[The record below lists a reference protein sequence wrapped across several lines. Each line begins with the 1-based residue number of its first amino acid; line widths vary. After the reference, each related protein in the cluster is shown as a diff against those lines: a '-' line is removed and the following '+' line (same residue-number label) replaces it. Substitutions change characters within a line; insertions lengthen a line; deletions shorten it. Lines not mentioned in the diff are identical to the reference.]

1 MRAATAPTP
10 EIVARAAHWA
20 ALLDDERV
28 SQRVQEA
35 CERWCCE
42 DPRNRL
48 ALERMRGLAGRFDR
62 LDGAERAALG
72 MATKGRS
79 LSGRRPAMVALGL
92 LLLLVG
98 AGWLSAS
105 PWLAPL
111 FPDHQTGRGERRSL
125 VLSDGSALI
134 LDGGSAADVDMASAE
149 RRVTLFRGQVQAT
162 VSPDAARPFTVATVD
177 GTATALGTAFIVR
190 KEGGRTLVT
199 VVESRVRV
207 CGQANPADCRQL
219 TAGQRAMVTQAGV
232 TPLSDVDPRAATAWT
247 RGWLEADD
255 MPVADL
261 LAELNRQRG
270 RPIRCDAS
278 LLNGRRVTGSFP
290 LDDTDRAAQA
300 LAAATGLRLTRDSQG
315 DLLLSANR

>member
-1 MRAATAPTP
+1 MPVATAPTP
-10 EIVARAAHWA
+10 DIVARAAHWA

-28 SQRVQEA
+28 SRRAQEA

-42 DPRNRL
+42 DPRHRL
-48 ALERMRGLAGRFDR
+48 ALERMRGLAGRFDQ

-72 MATKGRS
+72 VAAKGRS
-79 LSGRRPAMVALGL
+79 QSGRWPARVALGL
-92 LLLLVG
+92 LLMLAG
-98 AGWLSAS
+98 AGWLSAQS
-105 PWLAPL
+105 LLATL

-125 VLSDGSALI
+125 VLADGSALT
-134 LDGGSAADVDMASAE
+134 LDGGSAADVHMAAAE
-149 RRVTLFRGQVQAT
+149 RRVTLFRGQVQAK
-162 VSPDAARPFTVATVD
+162 VAPDAARPFTVATVD
-177 GTATALGTAFIVR
+177 GTATALGTMFIVR

-207 CGQANPADCRQL
+207 CAQANPADCRHL

-232 TPLSDVDPRAATAWT
+232 TPLPDIDPRAATAWT

>member
-1 MRAATAPTP
+1 MPVAAAPTP

-20 ALLDDERV
+20 ALLDDEGV

-42 DPRNRL
+42 DPRHRL
-48 ALERMRGLAGRFDR
+48 ALDRMRRLAGRFDR
-62 LDGAERAALG
+62 LDGAERAALSV
-72 MATKGRS
+72 AAKGRS
-79 LSGRRPAMVALGL
+79 LSGRRPTMVALGL
-92 LLLLVG
+92 LLMLAG
-98 AGWLSAS
+98 AGWFSAS
-105 PWLAPL
+105 SLLAPL
-111 FPDHQTGRGERRSL
+111 FPDHQTGHGERRSL
-125 VLSDGSALI
+125 ILADGSALT

-177 GTATALGTAFIVR
+177 GRATALGTAFIVR
-190 KEGGRTLVT
+190 KEVVGTLVT

-207 CGQANPADCRQL
+207 CAQANPADCRQL
-219 TAGQRAMVTQAGV
+219 TAGQRAMVTATGV

-261 LAELNRQRG
+261 LVELNRQRV

-300 LAAATGLRLTRDSQG
+300 LATATGLRLTRDSQG
-315 DLLLSANR
+315 DLLLSASR